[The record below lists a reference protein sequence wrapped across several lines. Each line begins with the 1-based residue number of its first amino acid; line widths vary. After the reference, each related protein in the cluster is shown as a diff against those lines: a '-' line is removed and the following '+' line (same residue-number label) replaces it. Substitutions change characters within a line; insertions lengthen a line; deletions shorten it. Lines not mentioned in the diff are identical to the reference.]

1 VARLFPVIRSGRQA
15 LSPQHVDG
23 LHAVEID
30 WRKGETVPGEQQSQ
44 SLLASTKADDKQ
56 ADVTSLLR
64 VPVNRPRREVNHC
77 EEDA

>member
-44 SLLASTKADDKQ
+44 SLWLPPKQ
-56 ADVTSLLR
+56 MISKLM
-64 VPVNRPRREVNHC
+64 
-77 EEDA
+77 